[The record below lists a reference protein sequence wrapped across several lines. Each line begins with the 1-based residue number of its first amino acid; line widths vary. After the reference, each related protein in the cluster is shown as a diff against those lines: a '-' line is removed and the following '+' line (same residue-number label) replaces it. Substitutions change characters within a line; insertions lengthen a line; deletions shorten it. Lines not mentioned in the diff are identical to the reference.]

1 MAATQQSELRAPDQ
15 DAHGGETHMDTAK
28 VDIRKLQIL
37 NDRINQTI
45 DALNQVRLSVHG
57 LQHTGPLPYAPQYA
71 QPQPFP
77 QPFPQYAQPQAYPQY
92 AQPYPYN
99 PQAAILAQ
107 MAGLSHSNPYA
118 QPYAQAYP
126 YAQQA
131 YAQQA
136 YAQQAYA
143 QQALAQ
149 QALAQQALAQAMNPI
164 AQQHPWAQQPMGLGI
179 GHSAPIDPSSA
190 AWEAQR
196 IAQDPWYPVRVQQA
210 FPFANQPIP
219 PSNGIV

>member
-1 MAATQQSELRAPDQ
+1 MAATQWSELRDPSE

-71 QPQPFP
+71 QHQPFA
-77 QPFPQYAQPQAYPQY
+77 QYAQYAQHQPYPQY
-92 AQPYPYN
+92 AQPYPYG

-107 MAGLSHSNPYA
+107 MAGLSHSSPYA
-118 QPYAQAYP
+118 QPNP

-136 YAQQAYA
+136 WAQQAYA

-149 QALAQQALAQAMNPI
+149 QALAQQVFAQQAMNPLA

-179 GHSAPIDPSSA
+179 GHSAPPMDPSSA

-219 PSNGIV
+219 PSNGIA